1 MSEFRRN
8 LIKQLLQKNV
18 SKLTKR
24 NAAEA
29 QLLDPAKQEIAL
41 KKREVDMMEVSGKNH
56 KKGMKNFE
64 ESINNLTTVI
74 SNGFNML
81 QGMMQHPTP
90 MGMGVGMVPQ
100 HQQFL
105 YRYQHNNVHNA
116 SSNDQQ
122 WNGYYHRLL

>member
-8 LIKQLLQKNV
+8 LIKHLLQKNV

-41 KKREVDMMEVSGKNH
+41 KKREMDMMEVSGKNH
-56 KKGMKNFE
+56 KKSMKNFE

-105 YRYQHNNVHNA
+105 YR
-116 SSNDQQ
+116 
-122 WNGYYHRLL
+122 